1 MRCRLY
7 FFTFTVMFMALLV
20 VNLTAPASVSATGES
35 CQDPEALGRWAVILS
50 PGPETGVPWGGYHV
64 TIAGYSNMHACSCD
78 DDTAYICVSPLCS
91 CCDNEAILRKYFK
104 SLFNDKPWH
113 LHGDLPALLEWSGI
127 WTQTFQSEILDTLA
141 NKLEVEGF
149 EKIKG
154 PDHPTSPGKK
164 GTPWH
169 ITLTADKTFSK
180 ATVAAFKREKT
191 DWYLWLVP
199 AAPQECIDHGTNCPT
214 WTRIDPL

>member
-7 FFTFTVMFMALLV
+7 FFTFTVMFMALLL
-20 VNLTAPASVSATGES
+20 VNLTAPGSVGAEGGS

-50 PGPETGVPWGGYHV
+50 PGPETGVPWGGYHI
-64 TIAGYSNMHACSCD
+64 TIAGYSDMHACDCD
-78 DDTAYICVSPLCS
+78 DDTAYNCVSPLCL
-91 CCDNEAILRKYFK
+91 CGGDGAILRKYIK

-113 LHGDLPALLEWSGI
+113 LHGNLPVLSQWSGL
-127 WTQTFQSEILDTLA
+127 WTQTLQSEILDKLA
-141 NKLEVEGF
+141 NELDVEGF
-149 EKIKG
+149 DKIKG
-154 PDHPTSPGKK
+154 PDHPAGPGKK

-180 ATVAAFKREKT
+180 ATVAAFKRDKT

-199 AAPQECIDHGTNCPT
+199 AAPQECIDQGTNCPT
-214 WTRIDPL
+214 WTRIDSL

>member
-7 FFTFTVMFMALLV
+7 YFIVMFMTLLSA
-20 VNLTAPASVSATGES
+20 NLSAPDSLSAAGGS
-35 CQDPEALGRWAVILS
+35 CENPEALGRWAVILS

-64 TIAGYSNMHACSCD
+64 TIAGYSSMHACGCD
-78 DDTAYICVSPLCS
+78 DDTACNCVSPLC
-91 CCDNEAILRKYFK
+91 CCGDNEAILRKYFK
-104 SLFNDKPWH
+104 SIFADNPWH
-113 LHGDLPALLEWSGI
+113 LHGDLPALREWSGI
-127 WTQTFQSEILDTLA
+127 WTQTFQSEILDKLA
-141 NKLEVEGF
+141 NKLDVEGF

-180 ATVAAFKREKT
+180 ATITAFKREKT

-199 AAPQECIDHGTNCPT
+199 AAPQECIDNGTNCPT

>member
-7 FFTFTVMFMALLV
+7 FFTVMFMALLL
-20 VNLTAPASVSATGES
+20 VNLTAPDSVRAAGES

-64 TIAGYSNMHACSCD
+64 TIAGYSSMHACDCD
-78 DDTAYICVSPLCS
+78 NDTAYICVSPLCA
-91 CCDNEAILRKYFK
+91 CGDKEAILRKYFK
-104 SLFNDKPWH
+104 LLFNDKPWH
-113 LHGDLPALLEWSGI
+113 LHGDLPALSKWSGL
-127 WTQTFQSEILDTLA
+127 WTQTFQSDILDKLA
-141 NKLEVEGF
+141 NKLDVEGF
-149 EKIKG
+149 DNIKG
-154 PDHPTSPGKK
+154 PDHPTSPGKN

-169 ITLTADKTFSK
+169 ITLTADKTDSEDM
-180 ATVAAFKREKT
+180 VAAFKSEKT

-199 AAPQECIDHGTNCPT
+199 APRQECIDDGINCPT